1 MSGTYYLD
9 TSALV
14 KRYVAEPGSDVVDG
28 VFRDSYRGAA
38 TVALSYWNLAE
49 AAAVFDRYGRRLG
62 LDAGAALRNML
73 RELRTLARLQRARLV
88 GVTPQ
93 LLMASMKIVMRHH
106 VYVADALQVAS
117 AREAGADELLT
128 GDRALA
134 EVASREGL
142 KVTYVG

>member
-1 MSGTYYLD
+1 MSYTYYLD

-14 KRYVAEPGSDVVDG
+14 KRYVTEPGSDLVDR
-28 VFRDSYRGAA
+28 VFRDAYRGAA
-38 TVALSYWNLAE
+38 TVALSHWNLAE
-49 AAAVFDRYGRRLG
+49 AAVVFDRYGRRLG
-62 LDAGAALRNML
+62 LDARAVLRSML
-73 RELRTLARLQRARLV
+73 RELRTLARLQGARV
-88 GVTPQ
+88 IGVTPP
-93 LLMASMKIVMRHH
+93 LLRASINIVMRSH

-117 AREAGADELLT
+117 ARGVSADEFLT